1 MYISG
6 APDRKLFGRK
16 DINVKKRLWLHFTA
30 VVMTMVMFIAMAV
43 PAFAVTET
51 KAVEAQA
58 VTTVIQGKKKKTI
71 FIGDSRTANLRQV
84 RHDGK
89 LIYDLLQQ
97 DGSIL
102 WDFKWGATFVDLTTT
117 LVPRLEMNGLDTID
131 NKTKIVLWMGY
142 NDTSNTPT
150 AVVEEYIAYYN
161 VMAMTWIARGAKV
174 YVMNVGPAGRM
185 PGASKK
191 QKTEFNNRNKTV
203 RTFNEKLSTG
213 LLPQIQYIDCYGYLK
228 DTGYG
233 TTDGTHYNAST
244 SKKIYSFALNAIR

>member
-6 APDRKLFGRK
+6 APDWKLFGRK
-16 DINVKKRLWLHFTA
+16 DINVKKRLWLRPIA
-30 VVMTMVMFIAMAV
+30 VAMTMVLFLTMSV
-43 PAFAVTET
+43 TDFATTET
-51 KAVEAQA
+51 KAVETQS
-58 VTTVIQGKKKKTI
+58 VTTVVQGTKKKTI

-84 RHDGK
+84 RNNGK

-97 DGSIL
+97 DGSVL

-117 LVPRLEMNGLDTID
+117 LIPRLEMSGLDTID

-161 VMAMTWIARGAKV
+161 LMAMTWIARGAKV

-185 PGASKK
+185 PGASRK
-191 QKTEFNNRNKTV
+191 QKQGYTDRNKV
-203 RTFNEKLSTG
+203 IRTFNEKLSVS
-213 LLPQIQYIDCYGYLK
+213 LLPQIKYIDCYGYLK
-228 DTGYG
+228 DTGFG
-233 TTDGTHYNAST
+233 TTDGTHYNAAT
-244 SKKIYSFALNAIR
+244 SKKIYSFAINAIK